1 MIITHNGVDFEV
13 ECHAYAGF
21 HGNRDEPPEPPEFWL
36 TSIKVD
42 GKEFYEMLTDETVDV
57 LEKLAIEM
65 LAKAQWES
73 EEYYHVGHY
82 EY

>member
-13 ECHAYAGF
+13 ECHAYAGYA
-21 HGNRDEPPEPPEFWL
+21 GNRDEPPEPPEFWL

-57 LEKLAIEM
+57 LEKLAIDM
-65 LAKAQWES
+65 YNKARFED
-73 EEYYHVGHY
+73 Y
-82 EY
+82 EF

>member
-21 HGNRDEPPEPPEFWL
+21 HGNLDEPPEPPEFWL

-57 LEKLAIEM
+57 LEKLAIDM
-65 LAKAQWES
+65 YNKARFED
-73 EEYYHVGHY
+73 Y
-82 EY
+82 EF